1 MELNDELNSLRIT
14 SVRVVARR
22 LGVITSSERIT
33 ELLRSGLSLQAT
45 LRALI
50 DEQGFF
56 ARLFGKLWVRVRP
69 EGPLNG

>member
-1 MELNDELNSLRIT
+1 MELDDELDSLRIM

-22 LGVITSSERIT
+22 LGVITSNERIT
-33 ELLRSGLSLQAT
+33 ELLRSGLPLQAT

-69 EGPLNG
+69 ERPSN

>member
-1 MELNDELNSLRIT
+1 MELNDDLDSLRILAL
-14 SVRVVARR
+14 RVVARR
-22 LGVITSSERIT
+22 LGIITSNARIT
-33 ELLRSGLSLQAT
+33 ELVRSGLPLRAT

-50 DEQGFF
+50 DEQGVL